1 MKAYEVLYIID
12 NAVSDEKRE
21 ELIGKVKALVE
32 NNGGKAEEPEKWGLR
47 KFAYPIAY
55 KNDGYYVLMNFE
67 APVSVPQILNSQ
79 LLIME
84 GVVRFMVSAK

>member
-12 NAVSDEKRE
+12 NAVTDEKRE
-21 ELIGKVKALVE
+21 EIVNKVKALVE
-32 NNGGKAEEPEKWGLR
+32 NNGGKAQEPEKWGLR

-67 APVSVPQILNSQ
+67 APLSVPQILNTQ

>member
-12 NAVSDEKRE
+12 NAVADEKRE
-21 ELIGKVKALVE
+21 EIVNKVKALVE

-67 APVSVPQILNSQ
+67 APATLPQILNSQ
-79 LLIME
+79 LLIMD
-84 GVVRFMVSAK
+84 GIVRFMVSAK

>member
-12 NAVSDEKRE
+12 NAVTDEKRE
-21 ELIGKVKALVE
+21 EIVNKVKALVE
-32 NNGGKAEEPEKWGLR
+32 NNGGKAQEPEKWGLR

>member
-12 NAVSDEKRE
+12 NAVTDEKRE
-21 ELIGKVKALVE
+21 EIVNKVKALVE

-55 KNDGYYVLMNFE
+55 KNEGYYVLMNFE

-84 GVVRFMVSAK
+84 GIVRFMVSAK

>member
-1 MKAYEVLYIID
+1 MKAYEVLYIIE
-12 NAVSDEKRE
+12 NTVGDEKRE
-21 ELIGKVKALVE
+21 EIINKVKALVE

-67 APVSVPQILNSQ
+67 APVTVPQILNNQ
-79 LLIME
+79 LLIMD

>member
-12 NAVSDEKRE
+12 NAVADEKRE
-21 ELIGKVKALVE
+21 EIVNKVKALVE

-67 APVSVPQILNSQ
+67 APVIVPQILNSQ
-79 LLIME
+79 LLIMD
-84 GVVRFMVSAK
+84 GIVRFMVSAK

>member
-12 NAVSDEKRE
+12 NAVTDEKRE
-21 ELIGKVKALVE
+21 EIVNKVKALVE
-32 NNGGKAEEPEKWGLR
+32 NNGGKAQEPEKWGLR

-67 APVSVPQILNSQ
+67 APVNVPQILNNQ

>member
-12 NAVSDEKRE
+12 NAIADEKRE
-21 ELIGKVKALVE
+21 EIVNKVKALVE

-67 APVSVPQILNSQ
+67 APAGVPQILNSQ
-79 LLIME
+79 LLIMD

>member
-12 NAVSDEKRE
+12 NAVTDEKRE
-21 ELIGKVKALVE
+21 EIVNKVKALVE
-32 NNGGKAEEPEKWGLR
+32 NNGGKAQEPEKWGLR

-67 APVSVPQILNSQ
+67 APLRVPQILNTQ

>member
-1 MKAYEVLYIID
+1 MKAYEVLYIIE
-12 NAVSDEKRE
+12 NTVSDEKRE
-21 ELIGKVKALVE
+21 EIVNKVKALVE

-67 APVSVPQILNSQ
+67 APLNVPQILNSQ